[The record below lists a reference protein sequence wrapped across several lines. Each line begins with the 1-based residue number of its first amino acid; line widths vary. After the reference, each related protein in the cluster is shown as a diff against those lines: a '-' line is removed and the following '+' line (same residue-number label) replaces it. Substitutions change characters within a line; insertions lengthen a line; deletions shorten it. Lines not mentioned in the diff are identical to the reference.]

1 MRGRLLLAF
10 SLATACAAAPAL
22 AGPPYVTDDP
32 EPEDPG
38 HLAVRTFVSGTT
50 LAGETAGQTGLDID
64 YGAAKDLQL
73 TLLAPLDFDSQRPDA
88 VGVGDVELSVKY
100 RFLHQSAGSWLPD
113 VSVFPQINLPTAG
126 GRFGDGRASYFLPV
140 WAEKDWGPWSAFGG
154 GGYTINPGP
163 GNRNSWLVGWALTRQ
178 VTDKL
183 LLGGEIFHQ
192 TSVAV
197 GQPSTTMANLG
208 VIYQLNP
215 RITLLASG
223 GPSLQAGGGGD
234 FYAALEFN
242 Y

>member
-1 MRGRLLLAF
+1 
-10 SLATACAAAPAL
+10 
-22 AGPPYVTDDP
+22 
-32 EPEDPG
+32 
-38 HLAVRTFVSGTT
+38 
-50 LAGETAGQTGLDID
+50 
-64 YGAAKDLQL
+64 
-73 TLLAPLDFDSQRPDA
+73 
-88 VGVGDVELSVKY
+88 GDVELSVKY

-183 LLGGEIFHQ
+183 QLGGEIFHQ
-192 TSVAV
+192 TSVAI

-215 RITLLASG
+215 RIAFLASG
-223 GPSLQAGGGGD
+223 GPSLVTPGGGD
-234 FYAALEFN
+234 FYAALQIS